1 MVRWTRELRL
11 GTEPKP
17 KPDRWLGRSEG
28 AEINPVEGGTG
39 DDDGVQIVGAVPLA
53 TAVAGATMGR
63 DPWAVAVGGEVQQAP
78 PTMRSGQGGG
88 HSP

>member
-1 MVRWTRELRL
+1 MDQGASARHGAEA
-11 GTEPKP
+11 

-39 DDDGVQIVGAVPLA
+39 DDGVQIVGAVPLV
-53 TAVAGATMGR
+53 TAVAGATMSR
-63 DPWAVAVGGEVQQAP
+63 DPWAVAVGRGGLAG
-78 PTMRSGQGGG
+78 PTHHASGQGGG